1 MTPRR
6 PGQFLE
12 EQIQR
17 KAMIA
22 GVCIALAWGLAAA
35 GLEWWPVALAVI
47 PFVFVVD
54 RQGRNGGRL
63 DASRQQVGL
72 EGERRAGAILEDLA
86 PRGVLAVHDLDV
98 GRGNVDHVAISPQ
111 GVFAIEVKHLSGGRF
126 HLRRGI
132 GLMQGSRP
140 ADAHAAQARRS
151 ATAVHAFLLRSGI
164 DLWVQPMLLSTKAEV
179 WRGGFRIGP
188 VHVLAPD
195 ALPNALTDGPEQL
208 DEQQRRRIH
217 RLLLTGD
224 IAASA

>member
-1 MTPRR
+1 MNPRR

-22 GVCIALAWGLAAA
+22 GVCIAFAWGLAAL

-47 PFVFVVD
+47 PVVFVVD

-63 DASRQQVGL
+63 DASRQLVGL
-72 EGERRAGAILEDLA
+72 EGERRAGAVLEGLA
-86 PRGVLAVHDLDV
+86 AGGVLAVHDLNV
-98 GRGNVDHVAISPQ
+98 GRGNVDHIAISAQ

-132 GLMQGSRP
+132 GLMQGNRP
-140 ADAHAAQARRS
+140 ADGHAAQARRN
-151 ATAVHAFLLRSGI
+151 ATAVHELLLRSGI
-164 DLWVQPMLLSTKAEV
+164 DVWVQPMLLSTKAEV
-179 WRGGFRIGP
+179 WKGGFRIGP

-195 ALPNALTDGPEQL
+195 ALPDALTSGPDQL
-208 DEQQRRRIH
+208 DDQLRRQIY
-217 RLLLTGD
+217 RLLLAGD
-224 IAASA
+224 VAASA

>member
-1 MTPRR
+1 MNPRR

-22 GVCIALAWGLAAA
+22 GVCIAFAWGLAAL

-47 PFVFVVD
+47 PVVFVVD

-63 DASRQQVGL
+63 DASRQLVGL
-72 EGERRAGAILEDLA
+72 EGERRAGAVLEELA
-86 PRGVLAVHDLDV
+86 ARGVLAVHDLNV
-98 GRGNVDHVAISPQ
+98 GRGNVDHIAISAQ

-140 ADAHAAQARRS
+140 ADGHAAQARRN
-151 ATAVHAFLLRSGI
+151 ATAVHELLLRSGI

-179 WRGGFRIGP
+179 WKGGFRIGP
-188 VHVLAPD
+188 VHVLAPEALPD
-195 ALPNALTDGPEQL
+195 ALTSGPEQL
-208 DEQQRRRIH
+208 DDQQRRRIYQV
-217 RLLLTGD
+217 LLAGD
-224 IAASA
+224 VAASA

>member
-1 MTPRR
+1 MNPRR

-22 GVCIALAWGLAAA
+22 GVCIAFAWGLAAL

-47 PFVFVVD
+47 PVVFVVD

-63 DASRQQVGL
+63 DATRQLVGL
-72 EGERRAGAILEDLA
+72 EGERRAGAVLEELA
-86 PRGVLAVHDLDV
+86 ARGVLAVHDLSV
-98 GRGNVDHVAISPQ
+98 GRGNVDHVAISAQ

-126 HLRRGI
+126 HLRRGV

-140 ADAHAAQARRS
+140 ADGHAAQSRRN
-151 ATAVHAFLLRSGI
+151 ATAVHELLLRSGI

-179 WRGGFRIGP
+179 WKGGFRIGP

-195 ALPNALTDGPEQL
+195 ALPDALTSGPEQL
-208 DEQQRRRIH
+208 DDQQRHRIQQV
-217 RLLLTGD
+217 LLAGD
-224 IAASA
+224 VAASA

>member
-1 MTPRR
+1 MNARR

-22 GVCIALAWGLAAA
+22 GVCIACSWGLAAL
-35 GLEWWPVALAVI
+35 GLEWWPISLAVI
-47 PFVFVVD
+47 PAVFVID

-63 DASRQQVGL
+63 DASRQLDGL
-72 EGERRAGAILEDLA
+72 EGERRAGAVLEDLA

-98 GRGNVDHVAISPQ
+98 GRGNADHVAISPQ

-126 HLRRGI
+126 HLRRGV

-140 ADAHAAQARRS
+140 ADRHAAQARRNAS
-151 ATAVHAFLLRSGI
+151 AVHDLLLRSGI

-188 VHVLAPD
+188 VHVLAPEALPD
-195 ALPNALTDGPEQL
+195 ALTAGPEQL
-208 DEQQRRRIH
+208 DEPERRRIH
-217 RLLLTGD
+217 RILLAGD
-224 IAASA
+224 VAASA